1 MLGNESEVNLEVQ
14 EPMDEILK
22 TVLEASKRPS
32 DLLSKNQQYNIP
44 TTQRS
49 NEEKGL
55 RGSNFITLGKTP
67 KEDQIEIIKTGF
79 ERQAEGIISLK
90 EYYESKDPYSLF
102 QSKGYRIKY
111 ESIRKNNLYKQLK
124 DKR

>member
-1 MLGNESEVNLEVQ
+1 
-14 EPMDEILK
+14 
-22 TVLEASKRPS
+22 
-32 DLLSKNQQYNIP
+32 
-44 TTQRS
+44 
-49 NEEKGL
+49 
-55 RGSNFITLGKTP
+55 LGKTP
-67 KEDQIEIIKTGF
+67 KEDRIEIIKTGF